1 MRRVM
6 TKYCKD
12 CKWLEV
18 MSWQVEE
25 GQDNF
30 SCAYPISMLPLSM
43 AGYANRERETVKLLS
58 ENCPVWT
65 KV

>member
-1 MRRVM
+1 
-6 TKYCKD
+6 
-12 CKWLEV
+12 
-18 MSWQVEE
+18 VEE